1 MSHLRPV
8 KYTARAVIAVLFL
21 LAGALHAGAQDVAAW
36 FSRGTNSQI
45 YGTVRAELEVL
56 SAALAKAGLSD
67 SLLVVRLAEAAGKK
81 VSAPQLLDALRVDVA
96 RSVSMAHLLAG
107 RGLMPTDARKA
118 SQLAEQALIFFRAGM
133 SEDDLAAILAE
144 SSVRLGTK
152 AKPDAVVA
160 RSMAVMALVAD
171 MQAVYGLSAAERL
184 ELGRTLASSSLP
196 DSRLNSLT
204 EKIVALVRK
213 NRPVSE
219 AIDSVVTDTRGSS
232 GKPESPGSKPDSP
245 GKPGNGSGG
254 KGKGK

>member
-1 MSHLRPV
+1 MHYTRPV
-8 KYTARAVIAVLFL
+8 KYTARAFLTVLFL
-21 LAGALHAGAQDVAAW
+21 LAGALHVSAQDVAAW
-36 FSRGTNSQI
+36 FSKGSNSQI
-45 YGTVRAELEVL
+45 YGTVRAELDML

-67 SLLVVRLAEAAGKK
+67 SLLAVRLAEAAGKK

-118 SQLAEQALIFFRAGM
+118 SQLAEQALIFFRAGV
-133 SEDDLAAILAE
+133 SEEDLAAILAE

-184 ELGRTLASSSLP
+184 ELGTTLASSNLP

-219 AIDSVVTDTRGSS
+219 AIDSIVTDTRGSS
-232 GKPESPGSKPDSP
+232 GKPAHPGNKPENP
-245 GKPGNGSGG
+245 GKPGNGNSG
-254 KGKGK
+254 KGKDK